1 MIDKKQI
8 RSWIEEHLE
17 GTDRYV
23 VDVVVKNDDLIM
35 VFLDADTQ
43 LTIEH
48 CVQVSRLIESK
59 LDREIHDYELK
70 VSSAGID
77 HPLTLLRQYRKNIN
91 RTVKLLLDDQ
101 SEITGMITAVDDNGI
116 RLTPLVTKKR
126 NKLKQTET
134 APEQT
139 IPFTS
144 IKEARIQIS
153 FQ

>member
-1 MIDKKQI
+1 
-8 RSWIEEHLE
+8 
-17 GTDRYV
+17 
-23 VDVVVKNDDLIM
+23 M
-35 VFLDADTQ
+35 VFLDADSQ

-77 HPLTLLRQYRKNIN
+77 HPITMLRQYRKNIN
-91 RTVKLLLDDQ
+91 RTAKITLTDH
-101 SEITGMITAVDDNGI
+101 SEITGIITAVNDQAI
-116 RLTPLVTKKR
+116 TITPVITKKR
-126 NKLKQTET
+126 NKLKQSEI

-139 IPFTS
+139 IDFNR

>member
-8 RSWIEEHLE
+8 RSWIEEFLE

-23 VDVVVKNDDLIM
+23 VDVIVKNDDVIM
-35 VFLDADTQ
+35 IFLDADTQ

-59 LDREIHDYELK
+59 LDRETHDYELK

-101 SEITGMITAVDDNGI
+101 SEITGIITAVDDNGI
-116 RLTPLVTKKR
+116 GLTPVVTKKR

-134 APEQT
+134 APEQ
-139 IPFTS
+139 IIAFTR